1 MMTNRRR
8 MTRLVAAPK
17 FGRAIHAP
25 ALPSAAVAYLFRST
39 NSRTGVAKVKRK
51 MSLKL
56 TTILWCILASAAL
69 MTGGAGCNRQ
79 RTVHK
84 AISATAAFR
93 EIRASLDVP
102 AGLYPDIDPG
112 KGGYVDGPP
121 AIYPENDAASIRF
134 GSHDVRVEKERL
146 LLDGKES
153 AKIPATAAR
162 AEIVLSNAILTVSVE
177 SKNILTTRIERDD

>member
-1 MMTNRRR
+1 MRGSAS
-8 MTRLVAAPK
+8 RLVPYANV
-17 FGRAIHAP
+17 RS
-25 ALPSAAVAYLFRST
+25 ALPLMAHPHGSAS
-39 NSRTGVAKVKRK
+39 SRTGVAKVKRK
-51 MSLKL
+51 MSFKL

-84 AISATAAFR
+84 AISATVAFR

-102 AGLYPDIDPG
+102 AGVYPDIDPG
-112 KGGYVDGPP
+112 KGGYVDGPL
-121 AIYPENDAASIRF
+121 AIYPQNDAASIRF

-153 AKIPATAAR
+153 AKIPATAGR
-162 AEIVLSNAILTVSVE
+162 VEIVLSNAILTVSVE
-177 SKNILTTRIERDD
+177 SKIILTTKIER